1 MTGSSPPPER
11 SGPSETFALRREDSI
26 TLTEDGVYVDRAD
39 GETVFAALDDVVEI
53 QHESVDWF
61 IAILSV
67 CLLGF
72 GLYSTTEHVLGGL
85 GFAAAGVASLYL
97 VYRKRGAISFKVT
110 NRPKP
115 LTVYP
120 EHPERVYRAL
130 GALMDED

>member
-1 MTGSSPPPER
+1 MTDSSSPPER
-11 SGPSETFALRREDSI
+11 NGPSETFALRREDSI

-39 GETVFAALDDVVEI
+39 GETVFAALEDVVEI

-72 GLYSTTEHVLGGL
+72 GLYSTTQHLLGGL
-85 GFAAAGVASLYL
+85 AFAGIGVASLYL
-97 VYRKRGAISFKVT
+97 TYRKRGKLSFKIAD
-110 NRPKP
+110 RPKP

-120 EHPERVYRAL
+120 EQPERVYRAL
-130 GALMDED
+130 GALVDED